1 MRVSSAMMVSPLFP
15 KPREVWGGKTARIA
29 DRFRWKVSSDLRE
42 QQRLQPSVMA
52 AVEEL
57 KWGRGQHTER
67 QQPTA
72 APSTAAIPHHLVL
85 YRHRILISP
94 EKKKT
99 KFASRN
105 KMTRARES
113 TDAKIVL
120 WIRGLANRNQYQ
132 SITSISPPHPSFSPL
147 FWFLMSLLY
156 RRYTVRLLL
165 LLLPFIRAG
174 GDTEISAI
182 PSSWTAQGK
191 KENVHTQTNKK
202 KGNEIERERNVGW
215 SIPTRPSRIRP
226 PGLAG
231 CIQKEDQCQQQRG
244 VLLI

>member
-1 MRVSSAMMVSPLFP
+1 
-15 KPREVWGGKTARIA
+15 
-29 DRFRWKVSSDLRE
+29 
-42 QQRLQPSVMA
+42 MA

-120 WIRGLANRNQYQ
+120 
-132 SITSISPPHPSFSPL
+132 
-147 FWFLMSLLY
+147 
-156 RRYTVRLLL
+156 
-165 LLLPFIRAG
+165 
-174 GDTEISAI
+174 
-182 PSSWTAQGK
+182 
-191 KENVHTQTNKK
+191 
-202 KGNEIERERNVGW
+202 
-215 SIPTRPSRIRP
+215 
-226 PGLAG
+226 
-231 CIQKEDQCQQQRG
+231 
-244 VLLI
+244 